1 MMRLI
6 GRLTDGWVNPL
17 STYTSS
23 DEIRG
28 RQRLIDES
36 AKKNGRS
43 PESIRRIAQVVGVID
58 DQERSETSEKKPF
71 FLHEKKP
78 FVGSVSHWVDW
89 LVSSYRDF
97 GLDKFVFWP
106 SAEGEEEGPI
116 PIFGEQIVLKA
127 KGLTMESRRRGS
139 TSKRRGLREEG
150 RDTV

>member
-1 MMRLI
+1 
-6 GRLTDGWVNPL
+6 

-71 FLHEKKP
+71 FLHEKRP

-89 LVSSYRDF
+89 LVSSYRDL
-97 GLDKFVFWP
+97 GLDTFIFWP
-106 SAEGEEEGPI
+106 SAEGEEEGRCR
-116 PIFGEQIVLKA
+116 IFGDPVVRRAKA
-127 KGLTMESRRRGS
+127 SIRATRRCG
-139 TSKRRGLREEG
+139 T
-150 RDTV
+150 TAT

>member
-71 FLHEKKP
+71 FLHEKRP

-89 LVSSYRDF
+89 LVSSYKDL
-97 GLDKFVFWP
+97 GLDTFIFWP
-106 SAEGEEEGPI
+106 SIEGEEEGQVR
-116 PIFGEQIVLKA
+116 IFAEKVVPKA
-127 KGLTMESRRRGS
+127 KESI
-139 TSKRRGLREEG
+139 RELS
-150 RDTV
+150 R

>member
-43 PESIRRIAQVVGVID
+43 PESIRRIAQVVGVIN

-71 FLHEKKP
+71 FLHEKRP
-78 FVGSVSHWVDW
+78 FVGSVSQWVDW
-89 LVSSYRDF
+89 LSSIFQDVWC
-97 GLDKFVFWP
+97 DKINFLHFH
-106 SAEGEEEGPI
+106 
-116 PIFGEQIVLKA
+116 
-127 KGLTMESRRRGS
+127 RRRGRGPS
-139 TSKRRGLREEG
+139 SYLRRAGRSKS
-150 RDTV
+150 